1 MHASSYCCFNFTV
14 DALYERSEKRTAVP
28 MLIITV
34 LYAIVLIGLLVLYR
48 VLDPRELKTD
58 EHANGGTVKEEE
70 KPLVTDKRD

>member
-1 MHASSYCCFNFTV
+1 MHLFNFTV

-70 KPLVTDKRD
+70 EEKPLVNDKLD

>member
-1 MHASSYCCFNFTV
+1 M
-14 DALYERSEKRTAVP
+14 P

-70 KPLVTDKRD
+70 EEKPLVNDKLD